1 RHRGPGAWQDG
12 QDPPRDPRAAPRRH
26 RAAEPREAA
35 HEAARDAAAG
45 RHRGE
50 GGLDSRGQRPA
61 HLRAVQQAGS
71 RRPPPPRE
79 GTVRAQLPPLQRPPG
94 GRLTM
99 AARLRERY
107 RTEVAPALMRELGYT
122 NVLAVP
128 RLEKIVLNMGVG
140 EAVQNPKV
148 IESAVDELTAIAGQ
162 KPVVTRAKKA
172 ISNFKLREGMP
183 IGAMVT
189 LRGER
194 MYEFLDRLV
203 AAALPR
209 VRDFK
214 GIPDRSF
221 DGRGNY
227 SLGLREQVIFPEIN
241 LDKVDKI
248 KGLTI
253 VICTTARTDA
263 EGKALL
269 RGLGL
274 PFRA

>member
-1 RHRGPGAWQDG
+1 MP
-12 QDPPRDPRAAPRRH
+12 
-26 RAAEPREAA
+26 
-35 HEAARDAAAG
+35 
-45 RHRGE
+45 
-50 GGLDSRGQRPA
+50 
-61 HLRAVQQAGS
+61 
-71 RRPPPPRE
+71 
-79 GTVRAQLPPLQRPPG
+79 
-94 GRLTM
+94 
-99 AARLRERY
+99 ARLRERY
-107 RTEVAPALMRELGYT
+107 RAEVAPALMRELAYS
-122 NVLAVP
+122 NLMAVP

-148 IESAVDELTAIAGQ
+148 IESAVEELTAIAGQ

-203 AAALPR
+203 SVALPR

-214 GIPDRSF
+214 GVPDRSF

-269 RGLGL
+269 RGLGI
-274 PFRA
+274 PFRV

>member
-1 RHRGPGAWQDG
+1 MV
-12 QDPPRDPRAAPRRH
+12 
-26 RAAEPREAA
+26 
-35 HEAARDAAAG
+35 
-45 RHRGE
+45 
-50 GGLDSRGQRPA
+50 S
-61 HLRAVQQAGS
+61 
-71 RRPPPPRE
+71 
-79 GTVRAQLPPLQRPPG
+79 
-94 GRLTM
+94 
-99 AARLRERY
+99 RLRERY
-107 RTEVAPALMRELGYT
+107 QKDIAPALMRELGRT
-122 NVLAVP
+122 NLLALP
-128 RLEKIVLNMGVG
+128 RLTKIVLNMGLG
-140 EAVQNPKV
+140 EATQNPKLLD
-148 IESAVDELTAIAGQ
+148 SAVEELAAIAGQ
-162 KPVVTRAKKA
+162 KPVVTKAKKA
-172 ISNFKLREGMP
+172 IANFKLREGMP
-183 IGAMVT
+183 IGTMVT

-203 AAALPR
+203 NAALPR

-214 GIPDRSF
+214 GVPDRSF

-269 RGLGL
+269 RALGM